1 MTTEGLPFAT
11 VNVLF
16 ASDNVS
22 SHICNKANILICLTL
37 IIERN
42 PYLQQIQCFCH
53 LVNKRVILSGVRV
66 VQPIVF
72 CVVFCRL

>member
-16 ASDNVS
+16 ANDNVS
-22 SHICNKANILICLTL
+22 SHICNKANLLLCLTL

-53 LVNKRVILSGVRV
+53 LVNKRVFLSGVCV
-66 VQPIVF
+66 VQLVVS